1 MIVIFLFLATP
12 AYPPSGAPPYP
23 QAQQPSAPSTGG
35 QPPPTVPGIDDIK
48 TNYFFF
54 SKIFSF

>member
-23 QAQQPSAPSTGG
+23 QAQQPSAPPTGG
-35 QPPPTVPGIDDIK
+35 PLPTTAPGQKKTTKRKYQIID
-48 TNYFFF
+48 
-54 SKIFSF
+54 